1 MNSFEKDN
9 FDMFIAGEIGIEI
22 DKPENEEAF
31 LKFIDGYG
39 VRWNSGCR
47 SIEYMPSWY
56 GSEKYILTIEKNGKL
71 LHCNEILVPCISF
84 NRMMMTTKSLRRC
97 ICELR
102 AKKLIESMYNEG
114 FDLSDIKYFIN
125 SVCKLER

>member
-9 FDMFIAGEIGIEI
+9 LDKFIAGEIGIEI
-22 DKPENEEAF
+22 DEPGNEEAF

-39 VRWNSGCR
+39 VKWNSGCR

-56 GSEKYILTIEKNGKL
+56 SSEKYILTIEKNGKL
-71 LHCNEILVPCISF
+71 LRHEEISNPCISF
-84 NRMMMTTKSLRRC
+84 SEMMMTTKSLRRYV
-97 ICELR
+97 CEIR

-125 SVCKLER
+125 SVYKSER